1 MRLDIV
7 PALIACFAT
16 CTVYALLLSTRR
28 GQWWTL
34 YATWATVVFGCGL
47 VLAFVALVDADA
59 ALLAVLMF
67 AAGGTPIVI
76 RSLWLTGRHL
86 LAWLEYRTRERGE

>member
-1 MRLDIV
+1 MHLDIV
-7 PALIACFAT
+7 PALIACFGVCAI
-16 CTVYALLLSTRR
+16 YALLLSTRR

-47 VLAFVALVDADA
+47 VLAFVALVDTDA
-59 ALLAVLMF
+59 ALLALWMF
-67 AAGGTPIVI
+67 IAGGTPIVI

-86 LAWLEYRTRERGE
+86 LAWFEYRTRGRDE